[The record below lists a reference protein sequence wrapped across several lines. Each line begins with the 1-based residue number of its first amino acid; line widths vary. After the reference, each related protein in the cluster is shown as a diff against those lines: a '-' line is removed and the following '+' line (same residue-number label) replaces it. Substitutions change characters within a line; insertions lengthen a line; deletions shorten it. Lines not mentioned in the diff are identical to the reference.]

1 LSFAAWLQEHRRS
14 VLLLVGA
21 LALGGLAALAGLP
34 VSLFPNT
41 PFPRVVI
48 SLDAGDRPADRMV
61 VEVTRPLEE
70 TVRSVPG
77 VRNVRSNSSRGSAD
91 ISVDFDWNTDMFIA
105 TLQVESAI
113 ARALPELPAGVRYE
127 VRRMDPTVFP
137 VLGLS
142 VRSQSRSLIEL
153 RDLALYSLA
162 PALSTIR
169 GVASV
174 RVLGGET
181 QEIQVL
187 IDPGRLEA
195 SGLALDDVA
204 RAISASNVVE
214 AVGRLEDREKLYLL
228 LSDTQFPDLSSIG
241 NIVLQE
247 TPSGSLRVDD
257 VATIRWTSAPQW
269 TRVVADGQD
278 AVVLNVYQQPGGH
291 TVRIA
296 DEIRARME
304 SLRGL
309 ASSSVDLRI
318 WYDQSELIRASVG
331 SVRDAIAIGVAIA
344 VAILWLFLRNARITL
359 VTAAMVPVVLAAS
372 LLVLRVLGMG
382 LNIMTLGGMAAAVGL
397 VADDGIVMVEHIIR
411 RLRTA
416 PAEHGAVVLRAAREM
431 ARPLTASSAA
441 TVIIF
446 APLAFLTGVTGAF
459 FKALSVT
466 MASILLLSYLVAYLA
481 VPLLANAVLRE
492 RDARI
497 EDAGRRTL
505 RWLAGYERLLRALLR
520 RPALLILVVA
530 PLLVAGL
537 VGYRVV
543 GTEFLPSMDEGG
555 FVLDYI
561 ATAGT
566 SLSETDR
573 RLRQVEEILAGVPEV
588 AAYSRRTG
596 LALGGYITE
605 ANEGDYFVRLQP
617 PPRRPIAEI
626 MDEIR
631 GRIERQVP
639 GLEIELIQLMGDLIG
654 DLTAVPQPI
663 EVKLFGSD
671 QALLRE
677 QARLVTGTI
686 EGIPGVVD
694 VKSGVVLAGDAI
706 EIRVDRARAR
716 MLGLDP
722 EQVTRLARIAFEG
735 DVAAQIRRGEKMV
748 GVRVWTGEPSRA
760 RLRDLQQIR
769 LRTPDGRSVR
779 LGRVATFTRVVGQ
792 PQITRENLKTM
803 VAVTGRI
810 SGRDL
815 GSVMRDVQRE
825 VGKLA
830 IPAST
835 SIVYGGLYREQQRS
849 FRGLLGVLGAAAL
862 LVLLLLLYLYESF
875 AAPVAILAVAGLA
888 ASATFPGLWW
898 TGADLDI
905 SAMMGLTMIVGI
917 SAEASIFLM
926 SQWKECSGTL
936 TLEDALVEAG
946 RLRLRPILMTALAAI
961 GALLPLALALGEG
974 AAVLRS
980 LAIAI
985 ISGLIVT
992 VPGVLVVLP
1001 VLYAW
1006 LARRTRDRRGLLRF
1020 FGS

>member
-1 LSFAAWLQEHRRS
+1 LSFAVWLQEHRRS
-14 VLLLVGA
+14 VLLLVAA
-21 LALGGLAALAGLP
+21 LALGGLAALPGLP
-34 VSLFPNT
+34 VSLFPDT
-41 PFPRVVI
+41 PFPRVVV

-91 ISVDFDWNTDMFIA
+91 ISVDFDWNTDMFVA

-142 VRSQSRSLIEL
+142 VQSESRSLIEL
-153 RDLALYSLA
+153 HDLALYSLA
-162 PALSTIR
+162 PALSTVR
-169 GVASV
+169 GVA
-174 RVLGGET
+174 RIDVLGGEI
-181 QEIQVL
+181 QEIEVL

-195 SGLALDDVA
+195 SGLTLDDVA

-228 LSDTQFPDLSSIG
+228 LSDTQFPDLSSIE
-241 NIVLQE
+241 NIVLQQ
-247 TPSGSLRVDD
+247 TASGSLLVGD
-257 VATIRWTSAPQW
+257 VATIRWTSEPQW
-269 TRVVADGQD
+269 TRVVADGHD
-278 AVVLNVYQQPGGH
+278 AVLLNVYQQPGGD

-296 DEIRARME
+296 GEIRARME

-309 ASSSVDLRI
+309 ASSSVDLRV

-331 SVRDAIAIGVAIA
+331 SVRDAIAVGVAIA

-359 VTAAMVPVVLAAS
+359 VTAVMVPVVLAAS

-416 PAEHGAVVLRAAREM
+416 PAEHGAVVVLRAAREM

-441 TVIIF
+441 TIIIF
-446 APLAFLTGVTGAF
+446 APLAYLTGVTGAF
-459 FKALSVT
+459 FKALSLT
-466 MASILLLSYLVAYLA
+466 MASILLLSYVVAYLA

-492 RDARI
+492 RDARM
-497 EDAGRRTL
+497 EDAGPRTL

-520 RPALLILVVA
+520 RPALLIVVVA

-537 VGYRVV
+537 VAFRAVR
-543 GTEFLPSMDEGG
+543 TEFLPSMDEGG
-555 FVLDYI
+555 FVLDYV

-573 RLRQVEEILAGVPEV
+573 RLRQVEEILADVPEV

-605 ANEGDYFVRLQP
+605 ANEGDYFVRLRP
-617 PPRRPIAEI
+617 PPRRPIGEV

-639 GLEIELIQLMGDLIG
+639 GLEIEFAQLMGDLIG

-663 EVKLFGSD
+663 EVKLFGPD

-677 QARLVTGTI
+677 QAPVVADTI

-694 VKSGVVLAGDAI
+694 VKSGVVLAGDAV

-722 EQVTRLARIAFEG
+722 EQVTRLARIAFQG
-735 DVAAQIRRGEKMV
+735 DVAAQIRQGEKMV
-748 GVRVWTGEPSRA
+748 GVRVWTGEQSRA
-760 RLRDLQQIR
+760 RLEDLKQIR

-779 LGRVATFTRVVGQ
+779 LGRVASFTRVVGQ

-830 IPAST
+830 TPAST

-849 FRGLLGVLGAAAL
+849 FRGLMGVLGAATL
-862 LVLLLLLYLYESF
+862 LVLLLLVYLYESL

-926 SQWKECSGTL
+926 SQWKECSRTQ

-1001 VLYAW
+1001 VVYAS
-1006 LARRTRDRRGLLRF
+1006 LARRTRDRH
-1020 FGS
+1020 GS